1 MKRRLFQEFVPMV
14 CNPGFEK
21 LNGLWIDILNYSS
34 PSGVDGFIKDSIGD
48 LIQDEAKKKLEL
60 VSWEWR
66 LCPRGGECKIRKKK
80 QI

>member
-1 MKRRLFQEFVPMV
+1 MRGRLFQEFFPIV

-21 LNGLWIDILNYSS
+21 LNGLWIDIINYSNL
-34 PSGVDGFIKDSIGD
+34 SGVDAFIKDGVGD

-66 LCPRGGECKIRKKK
+66 LCPGGECKIRKKK
-80 QI
+80 Q